1 MFSDSDG
8 AFYILRFEDYFA
20 DRVKQLIYT
29 FPEDAATSTGAPFWS
44 APKRFPQPLQFS
56 SHDPGHLHFVMA
68 ASILRAETFGIP
80 IPDWVRSPKKLTEAV
95 DRVIIPEFQPKKD
108 VKIVTDEKAT
118 SVTAAS
124 VDDAL
129 IINDLI
135 KKLEHCRK
143 NLPPGFRMKPIQFEK
158 VHLCSLPVFF
168 VLKMHIF
175 RTSFQM

>member
-1 MFSDSDG
+1 M
-8 AFYILRFEDYFA
+8 
-20 DRVKQLIYT
+20 IYT
-29 FPEDAATSTGAPFWS
+29 FPEDAPTSTGAPFWS
-44 APKRFPQPLQFS
+44 APKRFPTPLQFS
-56 SHDPGHLHFVMA
+56 SHDLGHLHFVMA

-80 IPDWVRSPKKLTEAV
+80 IPDWVRNPKKLAEAV
-95 DRVIIPEFQPKKD
+95 DTVIVPEFQPKKD

-135 KKLEHCRK
+135 IKLEHCRK

-158 VHLCSLPVFF
+158 VYFCLPVLF

-175 RTSFQM
+175 CTSFQMQPIYLIDITD